1 MQEAIHPI
9 FFGHLESYLVLAL
22 CLFALGLYGLVSR
35 PGFVSMLISVEL
47 ILNAAGLNFVA
58 FNTFLAPDKSLGQ
71 TFTLFIMGLAAA
83 EAAICLSIAV
93 VVYRTFRT
101 ILADDLIE
109 LKD

>member
-1 MQEAIHPI
+1 MQPL
-9 FFGHLESYLVLAL
+9 FFGSLEAYLILAL

-35 PGFVSMLISVEL
+35 PGLISMLISVEL

-58 FNTFLAPDKSLGQ
+58 FNTFLAPDKSVGQ

-83 EAAICLSIAV
+83 EAALCLSIV
-93 VVYRTFRT
+93 VTVYRVLRT
-101 ILADDLIE
+101 TVVDDVSS

>member
-1 MQEAIHPI
+1 MQPLL
-9 FFGHLESYLVLAL
+9 FGHLEAYLLVAL

-35 PGFVSMLISVEL
+35 PGFISMLISAEL

-58 FNTFLAPDKSLGQ
+58 FNTFLAPDKTVGQ

-93 VVYRTFRT
+93 VVYRRFRT
-101 ILADDLIE
+101 ILADEISE
-109 LKD
+109 LKN

>member
-1 MQEAIHPI
+1 MIQPTL
-9 FFGHLESYLVLAL
+9 FGHLETYLILAL

-35 PGFVSMLISVEL
+35 PGFISMLISVEL

-83 EAAICLSIAV
+83 EAAICLSIV
-93 VVYRTFRT
+93 VAVYRTFRT
-101 ILADDLIE
+101 ILADDVSS

>member
-1 MQEAIHPI
+1 MTVQPLL
-9 FFGHLESYLVLAL
+9 FGHLESYLVLAL

-35 PGFVSMLISVEL
+35 PGFISMLISVEL

-58 FNTFLAPDKSLGQ
+58 FNTFLAPDKSVGQ

-93 VVYRTFRT
+93 AVYRQFRS
-101 ILADDLIE
+101 ILADDASE
-109 LKD
+109 LKN

>member
-1 MQEAIHPI
+1 MQPLL
-9 FFGHLESYLVLAL
+9 FGHLEVYLILAL
-22 CLFALGLYGLVSR
+22 CLFAVGLYGLVSR
-35 PGFVSMLISVEL
+35 PSFIGMLISVEL

-93 VVYRTFRT
+93 VVYRHFRS
-101 ILADDLIE
+101 IVADDRTQ
-109 LKD
+109 LKG

>member
-1 MQEAIHPI
+1 MEPLL
-9 FFGHLESYLVLAL
+9 FGRIEPYLVIAL
-22 CLFALGLYGLVSR
+22 CLFALGLYGLISR
-35 PGFVSMLISVEL
+35 PGLISMLISVEL

-58 FNTFLAPDKSLGQ
+58 FNTFLAPDKTVGQ

-93 VVYRTFRT
+93 VVYRRFRT
-101 ILADDLIE
+101 ILADDIAE